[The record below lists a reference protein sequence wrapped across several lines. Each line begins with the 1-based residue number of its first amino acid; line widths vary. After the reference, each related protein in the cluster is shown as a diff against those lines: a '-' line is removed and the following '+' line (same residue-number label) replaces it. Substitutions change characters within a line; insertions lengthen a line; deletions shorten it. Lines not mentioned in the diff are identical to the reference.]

1 MLTPDQKPMLPRSKD
16 CTPVLDDPIPGHSSR
31 RRTRSTDCI
40 AQSSPSKCTL
50 RHDHASLLKPY
61 APSGAFPYCP
71 FTPSLHSLT
80 SLSST
85 DEAIA
90 FPRQQSP
97 RNLTGA
103 RVDGYA
109 VGRRRLPLPALSS
122 ASSRPSATSGANLL
136 LRSLSSRAWTSPSPS
151 ELEGRHRRARPSA
164 PPRPLFACRNRTQR
178 RSREP
183 AAALQLPS
191 HPRPP

>member
-1 MLTPDQKPMLPRSKD
+1 MPHTETLAPDLKMTLPRSKH
-16 CTPVLDDPIPGHSSR
+16 CMTVLADPIPEHSSR

-50 RHDHASLLKPY
+50 HHDHASPLKPH

-71 FTPSLHSLT
+71 FAPSLHSLT

-90 FPRQQSP
+90 FLGQQSP
-97 RNLTGA
+97 RNLAGA

-109 VGRRRLPLPALSS
+109 VGRRRPHLPALSS
-122 ASSRPSATSGANLL
+122 ASSRPSATPGANLL

-151 ELEGRHRRARPSA
+151 KLEGRRR
-164 PPRPLFACRNRTQR
+164 
-178 RSREP
+178 
-183 AAALQLPS
+183 
-191 HPRPP
+191 